1 MKFIAITEVKNAD
14 LVKFWNANFSLA
26 NRADYKEIKKFSDNE
41 TARKRVDALV
51 GYIEY
56 KNDDGDLLDLPEGH
70 MPAPEGYEGFDAPD
84 EWVREEEEAK
94 PTNKP
99 VIASAA
105 AFDMLTKSVQEAQS
119 KAEATGESV
128 MGKRDADTKASNSD
142 GVAASWT
149 DSEVRASRLKRD
161 GVTVECDGQNLGYF
175 KSTYEAFRAL
185 RLPNNKCIR
194 FRLKLKTAFRENG
207 EGSVFE
213 HGDKQYLFRIA
224 ASE

>member
-1 MKFIAITEVKNAD
+1 MKFIAISAVKNAD
-14 LVKFWNANFSLA
+14 LVKFWNANFHLA
-26 NRADYKEIKKFSDNE
+26 NRTDYKEIKKFADTE
-41 TARKRVDALV
+41 TAHKRIDALV

-56 KNDDGDLLDLPEGH
+56 KNDDGDILDVPEGN

-84 EWVREEEEAK
+84 EWVREEEVK
-94 PTNKP
+94 TTPKP

-105 AFDMLTKSVQEAQS
+105 AFDMLTKSVQDAQI

-149 DSEVRASRLKRD
+149 DTEVRSSRLKRD
-161 GVTVECDGQNLGYF
+161 GVTVECDGQNLGFF

-185 RLPNNKCIR
+185 RLPNNKHIR
-194 FRLKLKTAFRENG
+194 FRLKLKTAHREKGEGAVFENG
-207 EGSVFE
+207 
-213 HGDKQYLFRIA
+213 DKNYHFKIVP